1 MTKRSRGAVVV
12 IASIAMFTFACAPKQ
27 STARSSLA
35 VFALLPDPDDGTVG
49 RATVSNPAGTRELG
63 AAQDS
68 TSARTG
74 RAPAAVVRMETS
86 DVQRLFGDALAALPP
101 APRHFTLYFKFDSDE
116 LTDASKRLVPEILQ
130 LVSTRPTPD
139 VIAVGH
145 TDTTGNPASNYQ
157 LGLQRASIVRNL
169 LVTAGLDA
177 ALIELASH
185 GEADL
190 LVPTPDET
198 AEPRNRRVDI
208 EIK

>member
-1 MTKRSRGAVVV
+1 MTKRSRQAVV
-12 IASIAMFTFACAPKQ
+12 IASIAIFTSACAPKQ
-27 STARSSLA
+27 SAPRPSVA
-35 VFALLPDPDDGTVG
+35 VFALLPDPDDGSVG
-49 RATVSNPAGTRELG
+49 RATVSNPSGTTELG

-74 RAPAAVVRMETS
+74 RPPSAVVRLETS

-101 APRHFTLYFKFDSDE
+101 APRHFTLYFQFDSDE
-116 LTDASKRLVPEILQ
+116 LTDAGKRLVPEILQ

-139 VIAVGH
+139 VVAVGH
-145 TDTTGNPASNYQ
+145 TDTIGNPAGNYQ
-157 LGLQRASIVRNL
+157 LGLQRASLVRNL

-177 ALIELASH
+177 SLIEVASH

-208 EIK
+208 DIR